1 MIREKR
7 VTTEMMIYSDLVIQ
21 SGNSFLEELGIE
33 DLHIYKTKPKCCP
46 SCKKTHI
53 IGLEILGTREGTI
66 MWICDDCDALFLKY
80 DIERTEEWISR
91 GKNFWTTP
99 QDWLIPQRGE
109 LN

>member
-1 MIREKR
+1 MIRQKR
-7 VTTEMMIYSDLVIQ
+7 VTTEMMIYSDLVVQ
-21 SGNSFLEELGIE
+21 DGSTFLEELGIE
-33 DLHIYKTKPKCCP
+33 DLHVYRTKPKCCP

-80 DIERTEEWISR
+80 DIDRTEAWINR
-91 GKNFWTTP
+91 GKSFWTTP
-99 QDWLIPQRGE
+99 QDWLVPQKGD